1 MKIRTKIFLSFL
13 LSTAVSI
20 ALITGMLGWQ
30 LRKDA
35 LRSYEQMSSGALKQA
50 NNYIE
55 LFWQEAKKNIGFLA
69 ELPDA
74 KESAGCFQN
83 FSQKTEPTLIRR
95 NDLDERGKRLF
106 DLWQFVTKTHP
117 DYAEIFYGYPDG
129 SYGSSLETE
138 MPGGFDSRK
147 RAWFTEGMKSSELFT
162 MSPAYRSFTGDL
174 VAAVTCKIKKDALL
188 VGFAS
193 IDVSLVSLTNLV

>member
-83 FSQKTEPTLIRR
+83 FSQKTE
-95 NDLDERGKRLF
+95 
-106 DLWQFVTKTHP
+106 KTV
-117 DYAEIFYGYPDG
+117 
-129 SYGSSLETE
+129 SETE
-138 MPGGFDSRK
+138 QR
-147 RAWFTEGMKSSELFT
+147 R
-162 MSPAYRSFTGDL
+162 
-174 VAAVTCKIKKDALL
+174 LL
-188 VGFAS
+188 Q
-193 IDVSLVSLTNLV
+193 